1 MTELRAVL
9 RAGDVVL
16 VHDPQPAGLIPALQQ
31 AGARVVWRCHIGTDG
46 RNEYTEAGWSFL
58 RPYLET
64 ADAFVFSRRSF
75 APEWMPAE
83 KVITISPSLDPFSPK
98 NQEMDPQIVRLALV
112 HAGLLAGPPEPAPVA
127 AFRRRDGSPGR
138 VDRHADV
145 LHSGPPADPDVPLV
159 VQVSRWDRMKD
170 MTGVMIAFTEQVAP
184 HCDAQLLLAGP
195 AVTGVADDPEGAQ
208 VLDECV
214 AAWRALP
221 HAIRG
226 RVHLACLPMRDPE
239 ENAALVNALQRHAA
253 VITQKSLAEGF
264 GLTVAEAMWKRR
276 PVVGSAVGGIADQ
289 LVDGETGLLV
299 ADPRDLGAFAAAV
312 RRLLDDRVLAARCG
326 RSAHERAYQLFLAD
340 RHLKQWAQLIRQLLG
355 EPARVGAAGR
365 AGGGSAVGNRGAA
378 PTRPSP
384 AAPGTRWSCRCTAA
398 G

>member
-1 MTELRAVL
+1 ML

-31 AGARVVWRCHIGTDG
+31 AGARVVWRCHIGTEG

-83 KVITISPSLDPFSPK
+83 QVITISPSLDPFSPK

-112 HAGLLAGPPEPAPVA
+112 HAGLLAGPPESAPVA

-170 MTGVMIAFTEQVAP
+170 MTGVMVAFTEQVAP

-221 HAIRG
+221 HAMRG

-299 ADPRDLGAFAAAV
+299 ADPTRPGRVRRRGPAAV
-312 RRLLDDRVLAARCG
+312 G
-326 RSAHERAYQLFLAD
+326 RSGAGGPVR
-340 RHLKQWAQLIRQLLG
+340 
-355 EPARVGAAGR
+355 PAGAR
-365 AGGGSAVGNRGAA
+365 AGVSAVPR
-378 PTRPSP
+378 RPSP
-384 AAPGTRWSCRCTAA
+384 QPVGPADPTAA
-398 G
+398 RRARPEPGRR